1 MPDDTDH
8 LIRRLI
14 GGDEA
19 APRQILDR
27 ARSSRSPILLVAAAL
42 LADHPAEFLARAARN
57 ATTTRDRQLVAI
69 AEAHL
74 DDDPELA
81 DAFVREHL
89 ADHPDNLL
97 AAWIAARHTRER

>member
-19 APRQILDR
+19 APVEILDR

-42 LADHPAEFLARAARN
+42 LADHPAEFLARAVRN
-57 ATTTRDRQLVAI
+57 ATTTRDRLLVAI

-89 ADHPDNLL
+89 ADHPDSLL